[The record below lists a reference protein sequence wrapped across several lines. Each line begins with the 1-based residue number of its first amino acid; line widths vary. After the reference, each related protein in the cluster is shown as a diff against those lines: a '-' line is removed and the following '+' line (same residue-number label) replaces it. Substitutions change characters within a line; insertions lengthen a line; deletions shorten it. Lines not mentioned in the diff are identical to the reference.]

1 MGAPGAPYD
10 EILRPLYEAACAAL
24 PAGAEWFDAHTHIGH
39 NDPDGFEADPEDI
52 LAGLD
57 SGGQQRAML
66 FPMHE
71 PSGYR
76 EANDWVI
83 RTCASSGG
91 RLTALARVAP
101 GHEDAVAE
109 ASRAL
114 DAGAAGLMLHPR
126 SDSFGLPHPVVDSL
140 ASAVA
145 ERGGGPMLFHAGRGI
160 PNLGEEVVHLCRA
173 YPTVKV
179 ILAHAGI
186 SELGWIAPASA
197 ELDNLFF
204 DTAWWQVADMLA
216 LFATVRPGQIL
227 YASDLPYGSA
237 LFHGLA
243 FLRCAGA
250 VGLSGDTLAA
260 IAGGS
265 LTRLLAGE
273 PSLDLGPAPGTGALG
288 ERDLGMERAAT
299 YCSIACSM
307 GFRGADPA
315 EALSLA
321 RLGLQRLDGHPVAAA
336 ADALVEHSQ
345 GQLSQPSNQP
355 GVALYGAMAAQVLC
369 GTPALPLA

>member
-10 EILRPLYEAACAAL
+10 EIIRPLYDAARGAL

-39 NDPDGFEADPEDI
+39 NDPDGFEADPEEI

-57 SGGQQRAML
+57 HGSMARAML

-71 PSGYR
+71 PDGYR
-76 EANDWVI
+76 AANDWVVGV
-83 RTCASSGG
+83 CAESGG

-109 ASRAL
+109 AARAL
-114 DAGAAGLMLHPR
+114 DAGAAGLKLHPR
-126 SDSFGLPHPVVDSL
+126 SDSFGLPHPVVDEL
-140 ASAVA
+140 AALVA

-160 PNLGEEVVHLCRA
+160 PNLGEEVVQLCRKF
-173 YPTVKV
+173 PTVKV

-197 ELDNLFF
+197 ELDNLYF

-250 VGLSGDTLAA
+250 VGHAGDTLAA

-265 LTRLLAGE
+265 LERLLAGE
-273 PSLDLGPAPGTGALG
+273 GSLDLGPAPGVAVLG
-288 ERDLGMERAAT
+288 DRDLGMERAVT
-299 YCSIACSM
+299 YCGIACM
-307 GFRGADPA
+307 LGFRGADPA

-321 RLGLQRLDGHPVAAA
+321 RLALQRLDGHPVAAA
-336 ADALVEHSQ
+336 ADQLVEHSQ
-345 GQLSQPSNQP
+345 GQLSQPSDHP
-355 GVALYGAMAAQVLC
+355 GVALYGAMAAQILC
-369 GTPALPLA
+369 GTPNLPLA